1 MRRLMMVVFCLCGV
15 SPLFGANLL
24 VNPGFETGDTTG
36 WGARFGAGNVEAI
49 TDNPHSGNYCGRDYN
64 RDATWHGIWQSQNM
78 RDVTEAGVTYPVS
91 IWVRTDQATPVN
103 VAVTMQYSDPAPGS
117 NEYHQITNANIG
129 TEWTLLEAEYTMLDN
144 ESATATFY
152 LEAPGSTDCEI
163 YVDDAMFGFD
173 EEADGLP
180 YAPQAGPDPF
190 DTGLVGTPVDSGGG
204 VWKIYDVVLS
214 FKASH
219 DPDEVY
225 EVNPAIVKHYI
236 RLQTGLP
243 NDPNLILID
252 YELPQLSLTDPNQ
265 SLALA
270 DVTPPVVLEQGT
282 TYKWQ
287 VEEVTNYGSGNPGDP
302 NNILGSVWE
311 FTTANAVPRI
321 MSISDHM
328 LVDANGNAEF
338 TIQTTASANN
348 YRWYKVVGEVDSD
361 ENGETDDEMLTDSG
375 IYSDTTTKTLKI
387 TGAAANGSED
397 SLIYAK
403 AFNGLPGEPGT
414 EVSLPSAA
422 RWFWAPN
429 LMSYYT
435 FETVIPGGYEGSDV
449 TTGDGPGA
457 VRAYQM
463 IMASNDTGLDVP
475 SQDTNVPPTPGI
487 AGNGY
492 SLYLDN
498 PRANPADP
506 NQVDAQYAQVVEPWA
521 GGYKDITISTWVY
534 SNGGSNWNRI
544 LDFGNDNA
552 NYAFLCINPGSVNRA
567 VRFAVNVAGTEQ
579 TVTTPEGAIPD
590 NEWTH
595 ITATLKDN
603 TARIYING
611 ELVVTN
617 TSLTNN
623 PVSFGPTVNNWIG
636 RSQWGQGD
644 GYFNGLIDELRIYN
658 YALPT
663 VEVGKL
669 YLSDTLQEYVCNFEV
684 YDLQNYDTNNNCLL
698 DLGDF
703 ASMAARWLE
712 DDRIYLVP

>member
-1 MRRLMMVVFCLCGV
+1 MRRRLFILLCLCSV

-36 WGARFGAGNVEAI
+36 WGARFGIGNIEAT
-49 TDNPHSGNYCGRDYN
+49 TDNPHSGTYCGRDYN
-64 RDATWHGIWQSQNM
+64 RTATWHGIWQSQNM
-78 RDVTEAGVTYPVS
+78 RDVTEPGVTYPVS
-91 IWVRTDQATPVN
+91 IWVRTNQATPVN
-103 VAVTMQYSDPAPGS
+103 VAVTMQYGDPVPAS
-117 NEYHQITNANIG
+117 NEYHQIANANIG
-129 TEWTLLEAEYTMLDN
+129 TQWTLIEAEYTMLDN

-163 YVDDAMFGFD
+163 FVDDAMFGFD

-219 DPDEVY
+219 DPAEVY
-225 EVNPAIVKHYI
+225 EVDPAIVKHYI

-243 NDPNLILID
+243 DDPNLFLID

-265 SLALA
+265 TLVLA
-270 DVTPPVVLEQGT
+270 DVTPPIVLDQGT
-282 TYKWQ
+282 TYQWQ

-311 FTTANAVPRI
+311 FTTANAVPKI
-321 MSISDHM
+321 VSITDHM
-328 LVDANGNAEF
+328 LLDANGDADF

-348 YRWYKVVGEVDSD
+348 FRWYKVIGEMDSD
-361 ENGETDDEMLTDSG
+361 ENGQTDDEMLTDAG
-375 IYSDTTTKTLKI
+375 IYSGTETKTLSI
-387 TGAAANGSED
+387 TGAAADGSQD
-397 SLIYAK
+397 ALIYAK
-403 AFNGLPGEPGT
+403 AFNGVPGEPGT
-414 EVSLPSAA
+414 EVSLSSAA

-435 FETVIPGGYEGSDV
+435 FETVTPAGYEGSDV
-449 TTGDGPGA
+449 TTGEGPGA
-457 VRAYQM
+457 ARAYQM

-475 SQDTNVPPTPGI
+475 SQNTNIPSAPGI
-487 AGNGY
+487 AGNTY
-492 SLYLDN
+492 SLQLDN

-506 NQVDAQYAQVVEPWA
+506 NQADAQYAQVVEPWS
-521 GGYKDITISTWVY
+521 GSYKDITISTWVY
-534 SNGGSNWNRI
+534 SSGGSNWNRI

-552 NYAFLCINPGSVNRA
+552 NYVFLCINPGSVNRA
-567 VRFAVNVAGTEQ
+567 ARFAVNVGGTEQ
-579 TVTTPEGAIPD
+579 TVTTPNEAVPD

-617 TSLTNN
+617 TGLTNN
-623 PVSFGPTVNNWIG
+623 PVSFGPSVNNWIG
-636 RSQWGQGD
+636 RSQWGAGD
-644 GYFNGLIDELRIYN
+644 GYFNGMIDELRIYN
-658 YALPT
+658 YAVPT
-663 VEVGKL
+663 VQVGQL
-669 YLSDTLQEYVCNFEV
+669 YLGDTLQAYVCNFEV
-684 YDLQNYDTNNNCLL
+684 YDLQDYDTNNNCLL

-712 DDRIYLVP
+712 DDRIYPTP